1 MMKSAAF
8 AIATIAV
15 ATVSVSAAAET
26 SNTLRKRGGGASSSQ
41 HQKQQENSAVQ
52 SSSSSSSRRVA
63 PPLLQRRRIQ
73 SINKKKK
80 RHLQTATATTT
91 TAAASTSCSF
101 CPSGLTDP
109 TIVLP
114 VEDATTCLQAQEY
127 AATLSSTDAIC
138 STVKLAEE
146 LCCPSSIYDLGVANT
161 DFSTLV
167 SLVDAAGLGDVLK
180 GEGTYTLFAP
190 TNDAFEVALG
200 TMPDGFL
207 EYLLLPE
214 NVSTLQSILGYH
226 ALNTTLFAS
235 DLVSGSVDTMNG
247 ESVMI
252 SVAEDGSVMVND
264 AHVAIADIKASNGVI
279 HVVDAVLVPPSI
291 EEALAAAATEA
302 LAEAT
307 ATTTAAPE
315 SSSSETTTTTT
326 AAAATASTEEICSC
340 SPTSYTFTLT
350 LTQNCTDNTIQDN
363 SGIFATDCFLGTL
376 VATSNSDTTDS
387 RSTTTTTE
395 ERAFTAQEFEDFQR
409 TITDDTSVE
418 IISVSFIE
426 FDTSG
431 EFIVLSQD
439 DTYLSTSLSNGD
451 TVTFTSISAD
461 LDPDVPA
468 SEQSDLIPGGVMVTI
483 KAKYTDEETGEDL
496 LVINRVA
503 WNYVME
509 CDVETIAVGEYLAW
523 ITAVSFV
530 YQSIIIIIIIVCF
543 SWVLL

>member
-15 ATVSVSAAAET
+15 ATVSVSAAET
-26 SNTLRKRGGGASSSQ
+26 SNTLRKRGGASSQ

-52 SSSSSSSRRVA
+52 SSSSSSRRA
-63 PPLLQRRRIQ
+63 PLQRRRIQ

-80 RHLQTATATTT
+80 RHLQTTATT

-127 AATLSSTDAIC
+127 AATLSTDDAIC

-146 LCCPSSIYDLGVANT
+146 LCCPASIYDLGVANS

-167 SLVDAAGLGDVLK
+167 SLVDAAGLGDILK

-190 TNDAFEVALG
+190 TNDAFEAALG

-214 NVSTLQSILGYH
+214 NVGTLQSILGYH

-235 DLVSGSVDTMNG
+235 DLVSGYVDTMNG

-350 LTQNCTDNTIQDN
+350 LTQNCTDNTLQDN

-376 VATSNSDTTDS
+376 VATS
-387 RSTTTTTE
+387 STSETRTTTE
-395 ERAFTAQEFEDFQR
+395 ERAFTAQEFEAFQR
-409 TITDDTSVE
+409 TISDDTSVE

-461 LDPDVPA
+461 MDPDVEA

-530 YQSIIIIIIIVCF
+530 YQSIIIIIIIICF

>member
-1 MMKSAAF
+1 MKSAAAF

-15 ATVSVSAAAET
+15 ATVSVSAAET
-26 SNTLRKRGGGASSSQ
+26 SNTLRKRGGASSAQ
-41 HQKQQENSAVQ
+41 HSKQKQENIVQ
-52 SSSSSSSRRVA
+52 SSSRRA
-63 PPLLQRRRIQ
+63 PLLQRRRIQ
-73 SINKKKK
+73 SINKKKTQ

-91 TAAASTSCSF
+91 AAAATSCSF

-127 AATLSSTDAIC
+127 AATLSTDDAIC

-146 LCCPSSIYDLGVANT
+146 LCCPASIYDLGVANT

-167 SLVDAAGLGDVLK
+167 SLVDAAGLGDILK

-190 TNDAFEVALG
+190 TNDAFEAALG

-207 EYLLLPE
+207 EDLLLPE
-214 NVSTLQSILGYH
+214 NVGTLQSILGYH
-226 ALNTTLFAS
+226 ALNTTLFAK

-264 AHVAIADIKASNGVI
+264 ANVAIADIKASNGVI

-307 ATTTAAPE
+307 ATTTTAAPE
-315 SSSSETTTTTT
+315 SSSSETATT

-395 ERAFTAQEFEDFQR
+395 ERAFTAQEFEAFQR

-461 LDPDVPA
+461 MDPTVPA

-509 CDVETIAVGEYLAW
+509 CDVETIEVGEYLAW

-530 YQSIIIIIIIVCF
+530 YQSIIIIIIIIIVCF

>member
-1 MMKSAAF
+1 MKSAAAF

-15 ATVSVSAAAET
+15 ATVSVSAAET
-26 SNTLRKRGGGASSSQ
+26 SNTLRKRGGASSAQ
-41 HQKQQENSAVQ
+41 HSKQKQENIVQ
-52 SSSSSSSRRVA
+52 SSSRRA
-63 PPLLQRRRIQ
+63 PLLQRRRIQ
-73 SINKKKK
+73 SINKKK

-91 TAAASTSCSF
+91 TTAAAATSCSF

-127 AATLSSTDAIC
+127 AATLSTDDAIC

-214 NVSTLQSILGYH
+214 NVGTLQSILGYH

-235 DLVSGSVDTMNG
+235 DLVSGYVDTMNG

-264 AHVAIADIKASNGVI
+264 AHVAIADIAASNGVI

-307 ATTTAAPE
+307 ATTTATTTAAPE
-315 SSSSETTTTTT
+315 SSSSETTTT

-395 ERAFTAQEFEDFQR
+395 ERAFTAQEFEAFQR

-530 YQSIIIIIIIVCF
+530 DQSIIIIICF
-543 SWVLL
+543 SWVPTLIPLM